1 MKLSE
6 ESRAEMEAFLR
17 WQLADEG
24 LRLPPVSIYAGWFAR
39 LLVTKLL
46 GVGAITFGRH
56 VFVAPSLVRR
66 SEGGRFVMPGRLLA
80 HELAHVM
87 QYESKGWLR
96 FFYDYLKGYFR
107 GLLKGRRWDALGR
120 MNAYLAIAEERAARE
135 VEHAYAEFRRT
146 VRGE

>member
-17 WQLADEG
+17 WQLGEDA

-56 VFVAPSLVRR
+56 IFVAPSLVRR
-66 SEGGRFVMPGRLLA
+66 GEGGRFAMPGRLLA
-80 HELAHVM
+80 HELAHVL

-96 FFYDYLKGYFR
+96 FFFDYLRGYFR
-107 GLLKGRRWDALGR
+107 GLRVGRRWDALGR
-120 MNAYLAIAEERAARE
+120 MNAYLEIAEERAARE
-135 VEHAYAEFRRT
+135 VEHAYAEFRKA
-146 VRGE
+146 VWGE